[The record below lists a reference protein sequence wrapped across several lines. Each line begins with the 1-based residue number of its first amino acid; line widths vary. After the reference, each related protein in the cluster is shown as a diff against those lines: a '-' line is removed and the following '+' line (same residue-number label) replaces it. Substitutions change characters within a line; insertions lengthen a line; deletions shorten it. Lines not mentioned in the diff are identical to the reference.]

1 MLIKGGGPKGPPP
14 FLDRGLAMVRRWIAI
29 SLMTGCVLFTA
40 FTLTMALS
48 YQIHERCTD
57 QMARD
62 GNC

>member
-1 MLIKGGGPKGPPP
+1 
-14 FLDRGLAMVRRWIAI
+14 MVRRWIAI
-29 SLMTGCVLFTA
+29 SFMTGCVLLTA